1 MKVAIE
7 PGSYVVAVSGGVD
20 SVALLDM
27 LHGLPDVHLTVAH
40 YDHGIRMDSQADRHL
55 VQRHAESRRLPFVFE
70 EGHLGAGASED
81 VARKARYEFLRKV
94 QAATGAQ
101 ALVTAHHQD
110 DMLETAI
117 INMLRGTGRKGLGSL
132 RDRSDVRRPLLHLS
146 KADVRAYA
154 AEQGLVW
161 REDSTNQDTTI
172 LRNYVRHI
180 LLPKLGP
187 TGRKDLLDHIRHLHV
202 LNQAIDDSLLTLL
215 HIQPSRQ
222 TLDREWFI
230 SLPHIVA
237 REILATWLRSH
248 GIRSFDSKN
257 LERLVV
263 AAKTLPAG
271 KRADVNAEFYLALGT
286 GILALLPRDR

>member
-1 MKVAIE
+1 MQVE
-7 PGSYVVAVSGGVD
+7 LQPGKYVIAVSGGVD
-20 SVALLDM
+20 SVVLLDM
-27 LHGLPDVHLTVAH
+27 LHKIPDVHLTVAH
-40 YDHGIRMDSQADRHL
+40 FDHGIRMDSEADRHL
-55 VQRHAESRRLPFVFE
+55 VQQHAESRGLPFVFE
-70 EGHLGAGASED
+70 EGGLGAGASED

-132 RDRSDVRRPLLHLS
+132 RDRSDVRRPLLHIS
-146 KADVRAYA
+146 KADLRAYA

-172 LRNYVRHI
+172 LRNYIRHI
-180 LLPKLGP
+180 LLPKLGSS
-187 TGRKDLLDHIRHLHV
+187 GRKALLDHIRHLHV

-215 HIQPSRQ
+215 HLQPSRQ

-230 SLPHIVA
+230 GLPHIVA
-237 REILATWLRSH
+237 RETMAAWLRSH
-248 GIRSFDSKN
+248 GIRSFDSKT

-271 KRADVNAEFYLALGT
+271 KRVDVNAEFYLVFGT
-286 GILALLPRDR
+286 DILALLPRDR